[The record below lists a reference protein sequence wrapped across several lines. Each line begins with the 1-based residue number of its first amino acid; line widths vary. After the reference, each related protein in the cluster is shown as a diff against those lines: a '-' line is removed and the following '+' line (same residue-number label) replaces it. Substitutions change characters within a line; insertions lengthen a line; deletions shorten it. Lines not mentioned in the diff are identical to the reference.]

1 MRDTARAMSEENVE
15 IVRKA
20 VEAYARGDLDTALTN
35 AAPDIVWNPVEEAA
49 AQGHDAIRANVE
61 RWETDWEDYEA
72 TPEEYIDAGDQVLV
86 TMHWCGRGQGSGV
99 QVDIRT
105 YMVNTLRDG
114 QMIRM
119 DEFTERADA
128 LEAVGLRE

>member
-1 MRDTARAMSEENVE
+1 MSEENVE

-20 VEAYARGDLDTALTN
+20 VEAYARGDLDAALTN
-35 AAPDIVWNPVEEAA
+35 ADPGIVWNPVEEAA
-49 AQGHDAIRANVE
+49 TQGHDAIRANLE

-86 TMHWCGRGQGSGV
+86 TIHWSGRGRGSGV

-105 YMVNTLRDG
+105 YNVYTLRTAKV
-114 QMIRM
+114 IRM
-119 DEFTERADA
+119 DEFTERSDA
-128 LEAVGLRE
+128 LEAAGLSE